1 MVVAELTAEDFRFY
15 RNAMRERP
23 SETENTLEKLKS
35 DRERK
40 GGREK
45 AEKKTP
51 KDSSGRRGLQN
62 EEN

>member
-40 GGREK
+40 EGERESG
-45 AEKKTP
+45 EKNTKRFIGEKRIT
-51 KDSSGRRGLQN
+51 K
-62 EEN
+62 